1 VQTRGLNR
9 NRHPELNAIFKGAAT
24 TVIQQMAS
32 HPLHQDF
39 QRMTDAGIKPNL
51 AKLTLARR
59 IAAATLAMWK
69 HQEDY
74 DPKKRD
80 AFRHRSDPGPARPT
94 PAQGAPVHGVVPQ
107 FRGTASTADL
117 ATPSRGEGPTIRLC
131 ALGAPTEA
139 MAHEAHQEIDA
150 LSLRDI
156 RIDFNSPLASAA
168 RITGNPVSP
177 LVTTASTR
185 VVRHDAPNGPGDLT
199 TRPPDGGRSSGTDAC
214 ALDIF
219 PSRRSALCNEPNG

>member
-24 TVIQQMAS
+24 TVVQQMPS

-74 DPKKRD
+74 DPSKTR
-80 AFRHRSDPGPARPT
+80 RLS
-94 PAQGAPVHGVVPQ
+94 
-107 FRGTASTADL
+107 
-117 ATPSRGEGPTIRLC
+117 PS
-131 ALGAPTEA
+131 
-139 MAHEAHQEIDA
+139 Q
-150 LSLRDI
+150 
-156 RIDFNSPLASAA
+156 
-168 RITGNPVSP
+168 
-177 LVTTASTR
+177 
-185 VVRHDAPNGPGDLT
+185 
-199 TRPPDGGRSSGTDAC
+199 
-214 ALDIF
+214 
-219 PSRRSALCNEPNG
+219 